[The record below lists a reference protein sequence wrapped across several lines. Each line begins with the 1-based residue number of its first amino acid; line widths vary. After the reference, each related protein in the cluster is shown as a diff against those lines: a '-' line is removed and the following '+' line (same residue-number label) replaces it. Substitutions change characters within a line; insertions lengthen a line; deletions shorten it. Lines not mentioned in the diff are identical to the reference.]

1 MATTKK
7 WYKVLDNKK
16 TLPEG
21 RVQTVTAGHQGIC
34 LTHYDGKFS
43 ALDNKCPHQGGPLGE
58 GSIEN
63 GMLRCPWHGWD
74 FHPCTGMPPGGFDDG
89 VDTFEVKEEG
99 DEIFVA
105 VQEEDTHQDTISD
118 VMVETMVNWGVNTG
132 FGMVGHS
139 NLGVADAMMRQE
151 QKGNFQ
157 FFGIRHEGAA
167 AFAASAYGKLMGKPA
182 VCFGIAGPGAT
193 NMFTGMWDA
202 KVDRAPLLALS
213 GQINTQVL
221 GTGAFQEVDLVGAF
235 QTVAHFNHSVQQNSQ
250 HSELMSLAIKSA
262 LLNRD
267 VSHITFPD
275 EVAFMPKPEGE
286 KAQTP
291 EGRITPMNISPPRQ
305 MIAKAVD
312 MLTASKMPAIIVGH
326 GARFHMEAITAFAK
340 ALNCPVITTF
350 KAKGL
355 IADTHELGCGVLGR
369 SGTPI
374 ASWFMNESDVLLVFG
389 ASFSNHTGI
398 TPKKPIIQVDYDP
411 TALSKFH
418 KVDAALW
425 GEISETLNILEEDTK
440 GKLNTVDRRPEIA
453 ERWAIW
459 REEKASRLKDE
470 SEIGLSSIAVFEAM
484 NKVTP
489 DNAVIA
495 VDVGNN
501 TYSFGRYFEPKNQS
515 ILMSGYLGSIGFS
528 LPAAMG
534 AWAAQ
539 GKERP
544 IWSVSGDGGFGQ
556 YLGEM
561 MTLVKYN
568 MNIKHVLLNN
578 SELGKISKEQKAA
591 ELDVWKTSLHNVSFA
606 KYAENCGA
614 LGIRVTKRE
623 ELLPALEQ
631 LKAHNG
637 PALLEI
643 ITDPSLI

>member
-1 MATTKK
+1 MAITKK
-7 WYKVLDNKK
+7 WYSVLKDKKV
-16 TLPEG
+16 LPEG

-34 LTHYDGKFS
+34 LTHYEGKFS
-43 ALDNKCPHQGGPLGE
+43 ALDNSCPHQGGPLGE

-74 FHPCTGMPPGGFDDG
+74 YDPCTGMSPGGFDDG
-89 VDTFEVKEEG
+89 LQTFEVKQDGNEV
-99 DEIFVA
+99 FVA
-105 VQEEDTHQDTISD
+105 IDEEDEYQDTISD
-118 VMVETMVNWGVNTG
+118 VMIETMINWGVDTG

-139 NLGVADAMMRQE
+139 NLGVANAMMRQE
-151 QKGNFQ
+151 QQGKFQ

-167 AFAASAYGKLMGKPA
+167 AFAASAYGKLTGKPA
-182 VCFGIAGPGAT
+182 VCFGIAGPGST

-202 KVDRAPLLALS
+202 KVDRSPMLAIS
-213 GQINTQVL
+213 GQVNTQVM

-235 QTVAHFNHSVQQNSQ
+235 QTVANFNHSVQQNSK

-275 EVAFMPKPEGE
+275 EVAFMPKPESE

-305 MIAKAVD
+305 MVSKAVD
-312 MLTASKMPAIIVGH
+312 MLVDSKMPAIIVGH
-326 GARFHMEAITAFAK
+326 GARFHMKAIIAFAEK
-340 ALNCPVITTF
+340 LNGPVITTF
-350 KAKGL
+350 KAKGQ
-355 IADTHELGCGVLGR
+355 ISDYHDLGCGVLGR

-374 ASWFMNESDVLLVFG
+374 ASYFMNESDLLIVFG

-425 GEISETLNILEEDTK
+425 GEISETLTLIEEQTE
-440 GKLNTVDRRPEIA
+440 GKLNTVDKRPEIA
-453 ERWAIW
+453 KRWEIW
-459 REEKASRLKDE
+459 QEEKASRLQDE
-470 SEIGLSSIAVFEAM
+470 SAIGLSSVAVFEAM
-484 NKVTP
+484 NKVVP

-539 GKERP
+539 GKDRP

-591 ELDVWKTSLHNVSFA
+591 ELDVWKTDLHNVNFS
-606 KYAENCGA
+606 KYAKNCGA
-614 LGIRVTKRE
+614 FGIRVTKIE

-643 ITDPSLI
+643 ITDPTLI